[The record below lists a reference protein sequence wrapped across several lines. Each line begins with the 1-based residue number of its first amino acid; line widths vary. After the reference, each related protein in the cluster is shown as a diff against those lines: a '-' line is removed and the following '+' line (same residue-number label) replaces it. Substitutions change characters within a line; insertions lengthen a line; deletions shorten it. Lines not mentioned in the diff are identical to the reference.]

1 MKYAMIFP
9 GQGAQRP
16 GMGKDIYDRYVSA
29 KRIFDEADE
38 VLVTDICGAREVD
51 PGDINSGMLVDAMVK
66 KGIHAHL
73 TPSFDD
79 AEAYLRAHW
88 QPGDVV
94 VTLGCGDIDLLN
106 EQIARNGDT
115 HK

>member
-1 MKYAMIFP
+1 MLQPHTYSRTKALFD
-9 GQGAQRP
+9 GFLTC
-16 GMGKDIYDRYVSA
+16 
-29 KRIFDEADE
+29 FDEADE

-79 AEAYLRAHW
+79 AEALSARALAARRRGRHPRLRRH
-88 QPGDVV
+88 
-94 VTLGCGDIDLLN
+94 
-106 EQIARNGDT
+106 
-115 HK
+115 